1 MVSTPRSSATSWT
14 RPTGQ
19 RGAHR
24 PSSLP
29 PRRGESPAGA
39 PSPSSGG
46 PSSGATPARPRTAR
60 LDSLTGLR
68 FVAALLVF
76 ASHSIASFEFT
87 PVAEAIDPYLEPG
100 AAGVS
105 FFFILS
111 GFVLTWTH
119 RPGDRVGP
127 FYRRR
132 FARIA
137 PAYWVAV
144 IAFIPLNALARPE
157 ETGDLLWHMAPSFI
171 GLHAWIPDNE
181 YYWAGNGVTWSISC
195 EMFFYAM
202 FPLLIVWAL
211 RLSDRAR
218 WWAAGVLC
226 LLVIVPPL
234 VLAPLTHGETV
245 ADWAIF
251 IFPVQRLWEFGL
263 GILIALWIKEGRRI
277 RRIGIWGAL
286 GLVAIAYA
294 IAVVAPAYLIWVAI
308 PFIPFALTIATA
320 AQADLDGRPSVFRH
334 PVLVKLGEWSFAF
347 YLTHQLVIRAVD
359 YVLEPTTV
367 LVAIGATVLALVV
380 SVASAYVLFSVVE
393 KPLERRLRGG
403 TLPVSTGGAGHAQ
416 KR

>member
-1 MVSTPRSSATSWT
+1 MATPRSGATSGT
-14 RPTGQ
+14 RQSGGGQ
-19 RGAHR
+19 
-24 PSSLP
+24 PD
-29 PRRGESPAGA
+29 RRAAANPARR
-39 PSPSSGG
+39 G
-46 PSSGATPARPRTAR
+46 PSSASGASPSDQPRAGRVPR

-76 ASHSIASFEFT
+76 VSHTLATFEFT
-87 PVAEAIDPYLEPG
+87 PYYRQMEPYLEPG

-119 RPGDRVGP
+119 RAGDRVGP

-144 IAFIPLNALARPE
+144 LAFIPLNAIANPE
-157 ETGDLLWHMAPSFI
+157 ETGSLLRHMAPQFL
-171 GLHAWIPDNE
+171 GLHAWFPDSE

-195 EMFFYAM
+195 EMFFYAL
-202 FPLLIVWAL
+202 FPLLIVGAL
-211 RLSDRAR
+211 RLSGRAR
-218 WWAAGVLC
+218 WWAAGVLAA
-226 LLVIVPPL
+226 LVIVPPV
-234 VLAPLTHGETV
+234 VLAPLTHGATV

-251 IFPVQRLWEFGL
+251 IFPVQRLWEFCL
-263 GILIALWIKEGRRI
+263 GILIALWIKQGGRI
-277 RRIGIWGAL
+277 RL
-286 GLVAIAYA
+286 GLPVALALVAVAYA
-294 IAVVAPAYLIWVAI
+294 IAIPAPAYLIWVAI
-308 PFIPFALTIATA
+308 PFIPFALVIATA

-347 YLTHQLVIRAVD
+347 YLTHQLVIRVVD
-359 YVLEPTTV
+359 YLLEPSTV
-367 LVAIGATVLALVV
+367 AGAIGASLLALVG
-380 SVASAYVLFSVVE
+380 SVASAYVLYTVVE

-403 TLPVSTGGAGHAQ
+403 TLPVSHGGSGHVQ

>member
-1 MVSTPRSSATSWT
+1 MSAP
-14 RPTGQ
+14 RPTTTSRGTPARSAGQ
-19 RGAHR
+19 G
-24 PSSLP
+24 S
-29 PRRGESPAGA
+29 GERPAGRPA
-39 PSPSSGG
+39 AIPARPRASSSG
-46 PSSGATPARPRTAR
+46 PTPARPTAR

-68 FVAALLVF
+68 FIAALLVF
-76 ASHSIASFEFT
+76 GSHTIATFETT
-87 PVAEAIDPYLEPG
+87 PVGDAVYPFLEPG

-119 RPGDRVGP
+119 RPGDKAGP

-157 ETGDLLWHMAPSFI
+157 ETGELLWHMAPSFI

-202 FPLLIVWAL
+202 FPLLIVQAL
-211 RLSDRAR
+211 RLSQRAR
-218 WWAAGVLC
+218 WWAAAVLC
-226 LLVIVPPL
+226 VLVIVPPI

-251 IFPVQRLWEFGL
+251 IFPVQRLWEFCL

-277 RRIGIWGAL
+277 RRIGL
-286 GLVAIAYA
+286 GGSLALVAVAY
-294 IAVVAPAYLIWVAI
+294 VVAAYAPAYLIWVAI

-320 AQADLDGRPSVFRH
+320 AQADLDGRPSIFRH

-359 YVLEPTTV
+359 YVLMPTT
-367 LVAIGATVLALVV
+367 LAVALGATVLALVV
-380 SVASAYVLFSVVE
+380 SIASAYVLFTVVE

-403 TLPVSTGGAGHAQ
+403 SLPVSTGGAGHTPD
-416 KR
+416 R

>member
-1 MVSTPRSSATSWT
+1 MASSSATPT
-14 RPTGQ
+14 R
-19 RGAHR
+19 R
-24 PSSLP
+24 P
-29 PRRGESPAGA
+29 
-39 PSPSSGG
+39 
-46 PSSGATPARPRTAR
+46 TAR

-87 PVAEAIDPYLEPG
+87 PFLETIDPYLEPG

-144 IAFIPLNALARPE
+144 IAFIPMNALARPE
-157 ETGDLLWHMAPSFI
+157 ETGTLVLQMAPSFV
-171 GLHAWIPDNE
+171 GLHAWIPDAD
-181 YYWAGNGVTWSISC
+181 YYWAGNGVTWSISA

-202 FPLLIVWAL
+202 FPLVIVGAL
-211 RLSDRAR
+211 RLSRQAR
-218 WWAAGVLC
+218 WWAAGMLTG
-226 LLVIVPPL
+226 LVVVPPF

-251 IFPVQRLWEFGL
+251 IFPVQRLWEFAL
-263 GILIALWIKEGRRI
+263 GILIALWIKEGGRI
-277 RRIGIWGAL
+277 RYFGLRGAL
-286 GLVAIAYA
+286 ALVAVAYA
-294 IAVVAPAYLIWVAI
+294 VAVAAPTYLIWVAI

-320 AQADLDGRPSVFRH
+320 AQADLDGRPSMFRH

-347 YLTHQLVIRAVD
+347 YLLHQLVIRAVD
-359 YVLEPTTV
+359 YVLVPTTTAA
-367 LVAIGATVLALVV
+367 AIGATVLALVG
-380 SVASAYVLFSVVE
+380 SIASAYVLYTVVE

-403 TLPVSTGGAGHAQ
+403 TLPVSTGGAGHVR

>member
-1 MVSTPRSSATSWT
+1 MTTPHSSAKSWT
-14 RPTGQ
+14 RPADQ
-19 RGAHR
+19 RGAA
-24 PSSLP
+24 PAALP
-29 PRRGESPAGA
+29 LRRGAS
-39 PSPSSGG
+39 
-46 PSSGATPARPRTAR
+46 SSGASEASRPTTR

-76 ASHSIASFEFT
+76 GSHAIASFELT
-87 PVAEAIDPYLEPG
+87 PVGAAIHPYLEPG

-119 RPGDRVGP
+119 RPGDRAGP

-157 ETGDLLWHMAPSFI
+157 ETGTLLLHMAPSFV
-171 GLHAWIPDNE
+171 GLHAWIPDSE
-181 YYWAGNGVTWSISC
+181 YYWAGNGVTWSISV
-195 EMFFYAM
+195 EMFFYAL
-202 FPLLIVWAL
+202 FPLLIVGAL
-211 RLSDRAR
+211 RLSRRAR
-218 WWAAGVLC
+218 WWAAGALAA
-226 LLVIVPPL
+226 LVIVPPF

-251 IFPVQRLWEFGL
+251 IFPVQRLWEFGV
-263 GILIALWIKEGRRI
+263 GILIALWIKEGGRVRHL
-277 RRIGIWGAL
+277 GLGASL
-286 GLVAIAYA
+286 GLVAVAYGV
-294 IAVVAPAYLIWVAI
+294 AVVAPTYLIWVAI

-334 PVLVKLGEWSFAF
+334 PVMVRLGEWSFAF
-347 YLTHQLVIRAVD
+347 YLTHQLVIRALD
-359 YVLEPTTV
+359 YVLAPTTTAA
-367 LVAIGATVLALVV
+367 AIGTSLLALVG
-380 SVASAYVLFSVVE
+380 SIASAYVLFTVVE

-403 TLPVSTGGAGHAQ
+403 TLPVSHGGAGHVQ

>member
-1 MVSTPRSSATSWT
+1 MSTPRPGTTSRSAAT
-14 RPTGQ
+14 RPAGQ
-19 RGAHR
+19 GAGER
-24 PSSLP
+24 QS
-29 PRRGESPAGA
+29 RRAA
-39 PSPSSGG
+39 
-46 PSSGATPARPRTAR
+46 ALPARPRASSSGPLPPKPTAR

-76 ASHSIASFEFT
+76 GSHLIATFEFT
-87 PVAEAIDPYLEPG
+87 PVADTVYPYLEPG

-119 RPGDRVGP
+119 RPGDRAGP

-157 ETGDLLWHMAPSFI
+157 ETGTLLLHMAPQFL
-171 GLHAWIPDNE
+171 GLHAWIPDSD

-195 EMFFYAM
+195 EMFFYAL
-202 FPLLIVWAL
+202 FPLLIVQAM
-211 RLSDRAR
+211 RLSQRAR
-218 WWAAGVLC
+218 WWVAGVLC
-226 LLVIVPPL
+226 VLVIVPPI

-251 IFPVQRLWEFGL
+251 IFPVQRLWEFCL
-263 GILIALWIKEGRRI
+263 GILIALWIKEGARV
-277 RRIGIWGAL
+277 RRIGL
-286 GLVAIAYA
+286 GGSLALVAVAY
-294 IAVVAPAYLIWVAI
+294 VVAAFAPAYLIWVAI

-320 AQADLDGRPSVFRH
+320 AQADLDGRRSVFRH

-367 LVAIGATVLALVV
+367 PGALGASVLALVG
-380 SVASAYVLFSVVE
+380 SIASAYVLFTVVE

-403 TLPVSTGGAGHAQ
+403 TLPVSTGGGGHVQ